1 MQLPPQIQKA
11 HDLVAAGRGQE
22 AVGLLNQL
30 AASGDGPACFELA
43 EWAREGQ
50 IVAQDFSLVRSLYA
64 RAAQAGLIEALR
76 RFIALVA
83 VGIGGPR
90 DWQQSLQMLNEFA
103 TVDADAAEQLALL
116 GKMQLSPEGD
126 PTTEPVGEVVR
137 DASPRVLRFPGL
149 FSAEECRFLS
159 KVAEPLFEPAPTV
172 EEYTG
177 RLLQNPIRT
186 SDTAIF
192 PWVGENPA
200 IHALNRRMAAASRTD
215 VAQGEP
221 LQILRYQ
228 PGQEYKPH
236 TDAVPGL
243 ENQRIMTMLVY
254 LNDDFEGGETCF
266 LEADLTI
273 RPKRGEGLLFMNV
286 DAKGEPDPTVLHS
299 GLPVTSG
306 VKFLASR
313 WIRERAVTA

>member
-11 HDLVAAGRGQE
+11 HELVAAGHGQE
-22 AVGLLNQL
+22 AVNLLNQL
-30 AASGDGPACFELA
+30 AASGDGPACYQLA
-43 EWAREGQ
+43 EWSREGQ
-50 IVAQDFSLVRSLYA
+50 LVEQDFGLVRTLYQ
-64 RAAQAGLIEALR
+64 RAAQAGLVEALR

-83 VGIGGPR
+83 VGVGGPR
-90 DWQQSLQMLNEFA
+90 DWQGSLQVLEDFA
-103 TVDADAAEQLALL
+103 VMDADAGRQLGLIKKMALT
-116 GKMQLSPEGD
+116 PDGD
-126 PTTEPVGEVVR
+126 PETTPIGEVVR
-137 DASPRVLRFPGL
+137 DSSPRVVRFPDL
-149 FSAEECRFLS
+149 FSADECEFLAGI
-159 KVAEPLFEPAPTV
+159 AEPLFEPAKTV

-177 RLLQNPIRT
+177 RTLRNPIRT
-186 SDTAIF
+186 SDTAVF

-200 IHALNRRMAAASRTD
+200 IHALNRRIAAASQTD

-228 PGQEYKPH
+228 PGQEYRPH
-236 TDAVPGL
+236 TDAIPGL

-254 LNDDFEGGETCF
+254 LNDDFEGGETSF
-266 LEADLTI
+266 PEAGLTI

-286 DAKGEPDPTVLHS
+286 DENGELDPSVLHA
-299 GLPVTSG
+299 GLPVQSG